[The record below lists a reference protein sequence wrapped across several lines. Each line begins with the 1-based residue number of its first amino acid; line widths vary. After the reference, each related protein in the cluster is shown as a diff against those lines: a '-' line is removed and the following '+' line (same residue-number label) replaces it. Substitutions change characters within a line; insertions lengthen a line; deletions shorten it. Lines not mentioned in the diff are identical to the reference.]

1 VAIGPAPRC
10 RIISCDVTSMISG
23 VVRQMLHQVH
33 RSDQCC
39 AKRKHLPQGFVVTRF
54 KNSACSLSTSAHFN
68 CSAATLGNASGLN
81 RTSPRFLKSAKKAE
95 LWAGSFQYANQIH
108 SPLIM
113 CTSVSRTERKLTPKV
128 ARELLSAEIGCHLQ
142 NPVVRPAIVF
152 LEQLNV
158 K

>member
-1 VAIGPAPRC
+1 
-10 RIISCDVTSMISG
+10 M
-23 VVRQMLHQVH
+23 
-33 RSDQCC
+33 
-39 AKRKHLPQGFVVTRF
+39 
-54 KNSACSLSTSAHFN
+54 
-68 CSAATLGNASGLN
+68 LGNACGLN
-81 RTSPRFLKSAKKAE
+81 KASRRVLKFANSVG
-95 LWAGSFQYANQIH
+95 LWGGVLQYASQIH
-108 SPLIM
+108 SPPMM